1 MADIVNQFIQNQ
13 TDKILNKIDKTVNNQ
28 FYTASKT
35 SLDEF
40 RAAITSNGGLQRRNR
55 YVFNITLPEY
65 LRKTLIEDFSLSNA
79 MYALGTNVFDG
90 TLGLLCQSITIPAKQ
105 LNTTSIKING
115 QTRIVP
121 MNYRWDNVSAE
132 FIDTNNCLIY
142 NTFYNWMDG
151 INNPITN
158 TGKFYDD
165 FVKDLRLDYLN
176 RNNEVIGYITLNEA
190 YPISVTR
197 SQSSY
202 DSNNSYI
209 TTSVTFT
216 YLYQSNRDYSSLM
229 LYNILNNLT
238 NGSASTILNSATQLI
253 DTFNPI
259 EIVKGSLNSTMFAHE
274 KGDLHLFSKNK
285 NHII

>member
-142 NTFYNWMDG
+142 NTFYNWIDG

-165 FVKDLRLDYLN
+165 FVRDLRLDYLN
-176 RNNEVIGYITLNEA
+176 RENEVVGYISLSEA
-190 YPISVTR
+190 YPISVSR
-197 SQSSY
+197 STMSY
-202 DSNNSYI
+202 SDGSYVV
-209 TTSVTFT
+209 TSVNFG
-216 YLYQSNRDYSSLM
+216 YLYQLNRDYSSNM
-229 LYNILNNLT
+229 LYNILNNVTDGEAGKL
-238 NGSASTILNSATQLI
+238 LNTAVSFINTY
-253 DTFNPI
+253 NPI
-259 EIVKGSLNSTMFAHE
+259 EMINTSLNSESNMARR
-274 KGDLHLFSKNK
+274 KKNSLS
-285 NHII
+285 ISEIF

>member
-142 NTFYNWMDG
+142 NTFYNWIDG
-151 INNPITN
+151 INNPVTN

-165 FVKDLRLDYLN
+165 FVRDLRLDYLN
-176 RNNEVIGYITLNEA
+176 RENEVVGYISLSEA
-190 YPISVTR
+190 YPISVSR
-197 SQSSY
+197 STMSY
-202 DSNNSYI
+202 SDGSYVV
-209 TTSVTFT
+209 TSVNFG
-216 YLYQSNRDYSSLM
+216 YLYQLNRDYSSNM
-229 LYNILNNLT
+229 LYNILNNVTDGEAGKL
-238 NGSASTILNSATQLI
+238 LNTAVSFINTY
-253 DTFNPI
+253 NPI
-259 EIVKGSLNSTMFAHE
+259 EMINTSLNSESNMARR
-274 KGDLHLFSKNK
+274 KKNSLS
-285 NHII
+285 ISEIF